1 MKRTLNDSNK
11 RKVLGV
17 IIIGVGAGVGVCIA
31 GVGTALLVSGYTK

>member
-17 IIIGVGAGVGVCIA
+17 IMIGVGLGIVTGIA
-31 GVGTALLVSGYTK
+31 IGLLVSVYVK